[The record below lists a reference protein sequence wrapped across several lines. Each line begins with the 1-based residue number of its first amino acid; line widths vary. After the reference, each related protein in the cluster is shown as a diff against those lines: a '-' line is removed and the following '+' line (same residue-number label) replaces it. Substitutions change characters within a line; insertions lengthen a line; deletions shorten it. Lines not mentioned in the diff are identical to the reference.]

1 MIALNY
7 IEKLPICFSEKNAI
21 LRILSGKGTNTKKN
35 TNMCYAE
42 YVRVG
47 KKTVL
52 PDDFNIS
59 EDCFGLMSI
68 VNRMV
73 KDEKCP
79 NNLKNRFYTY
89 KGRIIKEAIK
99 QGRVSDVYDEG
110 SCLSLTVD
118 NKYKFHQLK
127 DNSYAGKNLVPIGK
141 RDYLNDGS
149 DVAFDFEVYKQFQL
163 SAILFL
169 GKLNY
174 LSIKNK
180 SNPKCC
186 YSQK

>member
-21 LRILSGKGTNTKKN
+21 LRILSGKGTNAKKN

-42 YVRVG
+42 YVRTG
-47 KKTVL
+47 KKTIL
-52 PDDFNIS
+52 SDDFNIS
-59 EDCFGLMSI
+59 EDCFGLMSV
-68 VNRMV
+68 VNRMI

-99 QGRVSDVYDEG
+99 QSRVSDVYDEG
-110 SCLSLTVD
+110 SCVSLIVD

-127 DNSYAGKNLVPIGK
+127 DSYAGKNLIPIGT
-141 RDYLNDGS
+141 RNYGNEGAGI
-149 DVAFDFEVYKQFQL
+149 AFDFEVYKQFQL

-174 LSIKNK
+174 TRLKNK
-180 SNPKCC
+180 NNPKCC

>member
-1 MIALNY
+1 MKALNY

-21 LRILSGKGTNTKKN
+21 LRILSGRDTNAKKN
-35 TNMCYAE
+35 TNMCYVE
-42 YVRVG
+42 YLRIG
-47 KKTVL
+47 RKTIL

-59 EDCFGLMSI
+59 EDCFGLMSL

-79 NNLKNRFYTY
+79 NNLKNRFYGY

-110 SCLSLTVD
+110 TCLSLTVD

-127 DNSYAGKNLVPIGK
+127 GSYAGKNLVPIGS
-141 RDYLNDGS
+141 RDYDNEGMDI
-149 DVAFDFEVYKQFQL
+149 AFDFEVYKQFQL

-169 GKLNY
+169 GKINY
-174 LSIKNK
+174 TRLKDK
-180 SNPKCC
+180 CNPKSC